1 MFYKN
6 RQRIRFVSQGRQKV
20 TGAPVYKWHRSGRKE
35 NTSDLS
41 AGCGKLSELVV

>member
-1 MFYKN
+1 MN
-6 RQRIRFVSQGRQKV
+6 E
-20 TGAPVYKWHRSGRKE
+20 APVNTWHGSGRKE